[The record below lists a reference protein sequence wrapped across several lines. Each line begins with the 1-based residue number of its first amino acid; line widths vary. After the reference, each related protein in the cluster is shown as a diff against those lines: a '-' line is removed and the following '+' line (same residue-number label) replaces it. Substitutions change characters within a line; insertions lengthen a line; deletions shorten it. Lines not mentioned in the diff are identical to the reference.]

1 MPHLSVIARSPICGG
16 DEAISWGN
24 GDCHVLHVVK
34 DSQRQTIGRRVLAFR
49 RFDFVCNLDFV
60 IWVFP
65 WNLVLG
71 IYPFV
76 SGCLTMAFVSPFL

>member
-34 DSQRQTIGRRVLAFR
+34 DSQRQVTGRRVLAFKNL
-49 RFDFVCNLDFV
+49 DLDCNLDFD
-60 IWVFP
+60 I
-65 WNLVLG
+65 G
-71 IYPFV
+71 IYLKFRV
-76 SGCLTMAFVSPFL
+76 